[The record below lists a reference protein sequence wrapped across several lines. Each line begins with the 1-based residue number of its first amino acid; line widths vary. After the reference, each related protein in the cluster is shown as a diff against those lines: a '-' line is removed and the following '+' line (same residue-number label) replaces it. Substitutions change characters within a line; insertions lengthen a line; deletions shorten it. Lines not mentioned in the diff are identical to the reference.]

1 MGEETLSGKKRFVS
15 NKNACK
21 KIHDCVRTAV
31 KIKSWESPY
40 KVWAHIHILLVLKAG
55 GYEGG
60 KRRVKMAKFSVSPDI
75 YKSVRKS
82 SLYFC
87 SVNVC

>member
-15 NKNACK
+15 DKNVCS
-21 KIHDCVRTAV
+21 KIHDYVRTAV
-31 KIKSWESPY
+31 KVISWESPY
-40 KVWAHIHILLVLKAG
+40 KVWVHIHILLVLKAG
-55 GYEGG
+55 DYEVG
-60 KRRVKMAKFSVSPDI
+60 KRRVRMTKFSVSPDI
-75 YKSVRKS
+75 HKSVRKS